1 MPQLT
6 SHPIP
11 RSAAQPPAAPT
22 TTLHHAAHPGAHR
35 QHALLDASLGTPAR
49 HGAGHHVGG
58 RRPRE
63 RALRR
68 GPDRV
73 LIVGANPLGR
83 TLARALLRQAHPRLH
98 LAGFVDDRLIPRAE
112 DSAQLLEAP
121 LLGTT
126 QRLGEC
132 VRARH
137 IDRVYFALPMSAQ
150 PRIRALL
157 EQLGDTTASVY
168 FVPDIQLAEPLRVRL
183 ETVAGLP
190 VVGVCDTPF
199 RGARA
204 VYKRIFDM
212 AVAAPALIAAAP
224 LMLAIAAAIR
234 LTMPG
239 PVLFRQRRYGLDGAP
254 IEVWKF
260 RTMRVQEDGAVV
272 RQATRC
278 DDRVTPLGAF
288 LRRTSLD
295 ELPQLFNVLRGEMSV
310 IGPRPHAVAH
320 NEHYRRLIRGYMV
333 RHKVRPGI
341 TGWAQVNGARGETDT
356 LEKMQRRVAYDM
368 EYLAHWSPAMDVRIL
383 WRTAVQALRGDDN
396 AY

>member
-1 MPQLT
+1 MPSLT
-6 SHPIP
+6 SHPIR
-11 RSAAQPPAAPT
+11 RSAAPQPAAP
-22 TTLHHAAHPGAHR
+22 LHGLHDTSHPGAQR
-35 QHALLDASLGTPAR
+35 QHALADAGLGSPEWLGESHR
-49 HGAGHHVGG
+49 G
-58 RRPRE
+58 RGLRPRQ

-83 TLARALLRQAHPRLH
+83 TLARALLRQAHPRVQ
-98 LAGFVDDRLIPRAE
+98 LAGFLDDRRIPRAE
-112 DSAQLLEAP
+112 DPTQSLEAP

-157 EQLGDTTASVY
+157 EQLGDTTASVF
-168 FVPDIQLAEPLRVRL
+168 FVPDIRLAEPLRVRL

-212 AVAAPALIAAAP
+212 AVAVPALLVAAP

-234 LTMPG
+234 LKMPG
-239 PVLFRQRRYGLDGAP
+239 PILFRQRRYGLDGAP

-356 LEKMQRRVAYDM
+356 LEKMERRVAYDM

>member
-1 MPQLT
+1 MPAL
-6 SHPIP
+6 
-11 RSAAQPPAAPT
+11 RDSAVQPN
-22 TTLHHAAHPGAHR
+22 LV
-35 QHALLDASLGTPAR
+35 DASLGAPQR
-49 HGAGHHVGG
+49 LGAG
-58 RRPRE
+58 RRSHGLGQRDG
-63 RALRR
+63 ALRR

-83 TLARALLRQAHPRLH
+83 TLARALLTHAKPTLQ
-98 LAGFVDDRLIPRAE
+98 LAGFLDDRLTPRADDLPE
-112 DSAQLLEAP
+112 SLEAP

-126 QRLGEC
+126 RRLGEY

-137 IDRVYFALPMSAQ
+137 IDRVYFALPMSSQ

-157 EQLGDTTASVY
+157 EQLSDTTASVF
-168 FVPDIQLAEPLRVRL
+168 FVPDIRLAEPLRVRL
-183 ETVAGLP
+183 DTVAGMP

-204 VYKRIFDM
+204 AYKRAFDL
-212 AVAAPALIAAAP
+212 AVAVPALIAGAP

-234 LTMPG
+234 ITMPG

-260 RTMRVQEDGAVV
+260 RTMHVQEDGAVV

-278 DDRVTPLGAF
+278 DDRVTPLGAY

-295 ELPQLFNVLRGEMSV
+295 ELPQLFNVIRGQMSV

-356 LEKMQRRVAYDM
+356 LDKMERRVALDL
-368 EYLAHWSPAMDVRIL
+368 EYLARWSPAMDVRIL